1 MSPRNLRPL
10 LWGVIR
16 RLGAQGAVFGVNE
29 VRGALRFPAKRDSVR
44 AYLKALAA
52 GGYLAPVTAADGG
65 PGWQLLRDTGV
76 DAPRVRD
83 DGQEIVIGAGREQ
96 CWRAMRILG
105 TFGVAELVATASTDR
120 WAIAPGEA
128 ADYCDRL
135 ARAGILRRYKAAG
148 DDRWLYTLSP
158 ARYTGPKPPQI
169 LRYQPAKDGLPPR
182 RKGVYDPN
190 TGTLYWP
197 DGRIETGVKR

>member
-10 LWGVIR
+10 LWANIR
-16 RLGAQGAVFGVNE
+16 RLGAQGAVFDVSA
-29 VRGALRFPAKRDSVR
+29 VRGALRFPVKRERVR
-44 AYLKALAA
+44 DYLKALEA
-52 GGYLAPVTAADGG
+52 GGYLAPVTAEDGG

-76 DAPRVRD
+76 DAPRVRE

-135 ARAGILRRYKAAG
+135 ARVGILRRYKAAG
-148 DDRWLYTLSP
+148 GDRSLYTLSP

-169 LRYQPAKDGLPPR
+169 LRYKPAKDGQPARP
-182 RKGVYDPN
+182 KGVYDPN
-190 TGTLYWP
+190 TGALYWP
-197 DGRIETGVKR
+197 DGRIETGERR